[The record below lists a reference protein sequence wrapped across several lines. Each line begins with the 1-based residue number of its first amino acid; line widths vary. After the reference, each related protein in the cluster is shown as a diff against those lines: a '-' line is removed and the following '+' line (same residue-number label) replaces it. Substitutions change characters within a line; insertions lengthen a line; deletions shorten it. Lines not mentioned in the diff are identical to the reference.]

1 MKRSSTALRVG
12 VVAMFG
18 LMTAFSA
25 STALAQ
31 KDNSDVK
38 EKKKNTNLPE
48 WDYPQVQGIV
58 DRVYWAP
65 GTKKNTWTP
74 SFDFF
79 SVESNLEMSIYVDDA
94 GAQMLMKDG
103 SVCVGKFVV
112 ATGNRIDETALSA
125 LGLQIPDQPNQCGD
139 TLGPQPK

>member
-1 MKRSSTALRVG
+1 MKRSSTALRLG

-38 EKKKNTNLPE
+38 EKKKNT
-48 WDYPQVQGIV
+48 
-58 DRVYWAP
+58 
-65 GTKKNTWTP
+65 WTP

-79 SVESNLEMSIYVDDA
+79 SVESNLEMSIYVDDS
-94 GAQMLMKDG
+94 GAQLLMTDG
-103 SVCVGKFVV
+103 SVCPGKFVV

-125 LGLQIPDQPNQCGD
+125 LGLQIPDHPNQC
-139 TLGPQPK
+139 